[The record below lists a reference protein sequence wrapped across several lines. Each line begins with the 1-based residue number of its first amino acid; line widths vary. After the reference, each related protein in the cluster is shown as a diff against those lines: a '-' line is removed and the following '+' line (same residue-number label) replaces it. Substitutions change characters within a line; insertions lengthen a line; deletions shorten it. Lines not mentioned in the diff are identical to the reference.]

1 MPGDRCIV
9 CGNTRS
15 KDRSVSLH
23 RFPKVACRRRQWKK
37 ALALKNEDI
46 KDYHR
51 VCSRHFVDADPHN
64 KPELSIGKRFAS
76 PKKSW
81 TSRAMRSKTR
91 AWREVVRSLPLEVSS
106 SSSRSVTP
114 ATQSVTSEPQSSS
127 PKPPLVATGSEKLD
141 SDFSIDEPQTD
152 VALSESECSMASIV
166 PLTVLSSENAAID
179 QNTQVLVNTALL
191 ARIEALEAENK
202 RLKEHTSTT
211 TGPSCNRK
219 LTFSDIAAND
229 GLVKLYTGF
238 KCHEDFMSFYEFL
251 GPAVDELK
259 YWGDKEFTRKRQRKR
274 KLSSLDQ
281 LLLTLMKLKLNLR
294 NKDIAFRFGIS
305 ESLVSRYIC
314 T

>member
-1 MPGDRCIV
+1 M
-9 CGNTRS
+9 
-15 KDRSVSLH
+15 SLH
-23 RFPKVACRRRQWKK
+23 RFPKVACRRRQWIK
-37 ALALKNEDI
+37 ALALENEDI

-51 VCSRHFVDADPHN
+51 VCSRHFADADPHN

-81 TSRAMRSKTR
+81 TSRAMRFKTR

-114 ATQSVTSEPQSSS
+114 ATPSVTSEPQSSS
-127 PKPPLVATGSEKLD
+127 PKPPPVATGSENLD

-152 VALSESECSMASIV
+152 VALSESVCSMASTV
-166 PLTVLSSENAAID
+166 PSTVLSSENAAID
-179 QNTQVLVNTALL
+179 QNAQVLVNTALL

-219 LTFSDIAAND
+219 LTISDIAAND

-238 KCHEDFMSFYEFL
+238 QCHEDFMSFMSF
-251 GPAVDELK
+251 
-259 YWGDKEFTRKRQRKR
+259 
-274 KLSSLDQ
+274 
-281 LLLTLMKLKLNLR
+281 
-294 NKDIAFRFGIS
+294 
-305 ESLVSRYIC
+305 
-314 T
+314 